1 MRSVIKSPKQSQSTR
16 VFPTVCLFCNQA
28 RKHIKGK
35 KQELYIAESNNFEQN
50 TRKYIEWQDDQ
61 MLSVRLSNVVFSE
74 KEIKYHG
81 IWRVKYQAA
90 AEAKIKHKKRKQV
103 K

>member
-1 MRSVIKSPKQSQSTR
+1 
-16 VFPTVCLFCNQA
+16 
-28 RKHIKGK
+28 
-35 KQELYIAESNNFEQN
+35 
-50 TRKYIEWQDDQ
+50 

-81 IWRVKYQAA
+81 IYRLKYQAA
-90 AEAKIKHKKRKQV
+90 AKAKKKTKKRKQV